1 MIYIREDLRPLF
13 SGEHQVADFLRIDGE
28 VFKEFPTRR
37 TLKFQR
43 NGRDFFIKS
52 HWGLGWKEIIRRLLS
67 LRIPVVSARTEWRA
81 ILALEAIGLSTMKI
95 AAYGEDGTNPATRK
109 SFIAT
114 EALSD
119 TRSLEKWAPSF
130 MQAEDTK
137 EKITLKRALI
147 KKMAQISRHLH
158 TNGINHRDF
167 YLCHFLLDISGGTTP
182 LPEEIKLYLIDL
194 HRVQVRRHVPQRWVV
209 KDIAGLFFSSM
220 DLGLT
225 ARDMFRFM
233 KIYSGKPLRVTL
245 QSDRRFWTKVYYR
258 ALHLY
263 NRQTGAQPDLPQT
276 ICHP

>member
-13 SGEHQVADFLRIDGE
+13 SGEHQVADFLKIDGE

-52 HWGLGWKEIIRRLLS
+52 HWGLGWKEITRRLLS
-67 LRIPVVSARTEWRA
+67 LRVPVVSARTEWRA
-81 ILALEAIGLSTMKI
+81 ILALEAIGLSTMRI
-95 AAYGEDGTNPATRK
+95 AAYGEQGISPATRK
-109 SFIAT
+109 SFIVT
-114 EALSD
+114 EALNS
-119 TRSLEKWAPSF
+119 TTSLEKWAPRF

-194 HRVQVRRHVPQRWVV
+194 HRVQVRRRVPQRWVV

-220 DLGLT
+220 DLRLT

-233 KIYSGKPLRVTL
+233 KIYSGKPLRITL

-258 ALHLY
+258 AFHLY
-263 NRQTGAQPDLPQT
+263 NRQTGVQPDLPQT

>member
-13 SGEHQVADFLRIDGE
+13 SSEHQVADFLKIDGE

-43 NGRDFFIKS
+43 SGRDFFIKS

-67 LRIPVVSARTEWRA
+67 LRVPVVSARTEWRA
-81 ILALEAIGLSTMKI
+81 IRALEAIGLSTMKI
-95 AAYGEDGTNPATRK
+95 AAYGEEGINPATRK
-109 SFIAT
+109 SFIVT

-119 TRSLEKWAPSF
+119 TRSLEKWAPNF
-130 MQAEDTK
+130 MQAKNTA
-137 EKITLKRALI
+137 EKIRLKRALI
-147 KKMAQISRHLH
+147 KKVAQISRHLH

-167 YLCHFLLDISGGTTP
+167 YLCHFLLDISGGTP
-182 LPEEIKLYLIDL
+182 LPDNIILYLIDL
-194 HRVQVRRHVPQRWVV
+194 HRVQLRERVPQRWAA

-233 KIYSGKPLRVTL
+233 TIYSGKPLRATL
-245 QSDRRFWTKVYYR
+245 KADRQFWDKVYYR
-258 ALHLY
+258 ALRLY
-263 NRQTGAQPDLPQT
+263 NRQCGTEPHLPQM

>member
-13 SGEHQVADFLRIDGE
+13 SSEHQIADFLKIDGE
-28 VFKEFPTRR
+28 VFKEFPARR

-67 LRIPVVSARTEWRA
+67 LRVPVVSARTEWCA
-81 ILALEAIGLSTMKI
+81 ILALEAIGLSTMTI
-95 AAYGEDGTNPATRK
+95 AAYGEEGTNPATRK
-109 SFIAT
+109 SFIVT

-119 TRSLEKWAPSF
+119 TRSLEKWAPNF
-130 MQAEDTK
+130 MQAKNTV
-137 EKITLKRALI
+137 EKVRLKRALI
-147 KKMAQISRHLH
+147 KEVARISRHLH

-167 YLCHFLLDISGGTTP
+167 YLCHFLLDISGRTL
-182 LPEEIKLYLIDL
+182 LPDSIVLYLIDL
-194 HRVQVRRHVPQRWVV
+194 HRVQLRKRVPQRWVV

-233 KIYSGKPLRVTL
+233 TTYSGKPLRVTL